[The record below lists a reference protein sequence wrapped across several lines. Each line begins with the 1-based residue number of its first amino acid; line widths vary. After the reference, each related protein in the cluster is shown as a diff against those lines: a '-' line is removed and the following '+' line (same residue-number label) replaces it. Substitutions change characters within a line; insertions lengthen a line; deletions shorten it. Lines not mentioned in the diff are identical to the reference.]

1 MEVNSHIITLKGAM
15 VASKGMFMR
24 NVEYISPNWK
34 DIRIADMNESGVIG
48 RCCSKKRLEKK
59 LLRSYR

>member
-1 MEVNSHIITLKGAM
+1 MEVNSHIITLKGTM

-24 NVEYISPNWK
+24 NVEYITPKLEEYTHCGYERVRRNWAVLLK
-34 DIRIADMNESGVIG
+34 EKIR
-48 RCCSKKRLEKK
+48 KK